1 MTDATPKPRFST
13 LSLEDLSNLPQPEW
27 LIDGLLPAD
36 CFTTLFGPP
45 GATKSFWALDAALS
59 IAAGRKFHYREVK
72 SGKVVYFVGEG
83 LRGMRYRVEAWRA
96 AHPDFDDAILTGNF
110 LLVPQPVKLLEK
122 YDQQKLLNTLAEE
135 GDVRMIVIDTWAR
148 SLTGGDENS
157 AGDAGVAID
166 VLEQA
171 RHLTGASP
179 LVVHHTGADG
189 TRERGSTALR
199 GASDATLRMLRDDSS
214 RLSVLSCLKMKD
226 GEPFRP
232 IVYRLSAF
240 AQSVVLRENEDQ
252 TLPPA
257 LRGSG
262 QSFQRYGPKA
272 PF

>member
-1 MTDATPKPRFST
+1 MTETDDKPRFST
-13 LSLEDLSNLPQPEW
+13 LSLADLSNLPHPEW

-36 CFTTLFGPP
+36 SFVTLFGAP

-72 SGKVVYFVGEG
+72 PGKVVYFVGEG

-96 AHPDFDDAILTGNF
+96 AHPDFDDAVLSGNF
-110 LLVPQPVKLLEK
+110 MLVPQPVKLLEK
-122 YDQQKLLNTLAEE
+122 YDQQKLLNTLE
-135 GDVRMIVIDTWAR
+135 GLEDVRMIVIDTWAR

-166 VLEQA
+166 ILEQA

-199 GASDATLRMLRDDSS
+199 GASDMTLRMMRDDSS
-214 RLSVLSCLKMKD
+214 RLSVLSCIKPKD
-226 GEPFRP
+226 SEPFRP
-232 IVYRLSAF
+232 IVYRLAAF

-252 TLPPA
+252 TVPQT
-257 LRGSG
+257 LRNGG